1 VRKAAAA
8 IVVSLLVLFGSQ
20 PTAQSLTSSLLERYL
35 ESLRVQAGIPGMSAL
50 VLQDGVVVW
59 ERGFGRADI
68 ERNIEPTSFTPY
80 PIGGLS
86 QTIGSTL
93 LLKKCIDESFATL
106 NDPVDAWFPFFP
118 EKTTTLAQLLA
129 HVSPAGAYKFDLSR
143 FSALTPVVEA
153 CAGLPYQQ
161 LVAEEIF
168 SRLGLADSA
177 PGTALAAP
185 TPDDLDQFGQGNL
198 ARYAAI
204 LSRMARGYRVDSRGR
219 ATRND
224 QLPGRANVATG
235 LVSTARDLAK
245 FDATLRYD
253 ILLTRETLARAW
265 SPVAANFP
273 TGLGW
278 FVQAYNG
285 TPVIWQFG
293 SISDAYSALVLKLPA
308 RGTTLIL
315 LANSDGLDAL
325 DTLEK
330 GDVTSSVFARTFLRL
345 YVP

>member
-50 VLQDGVVVW
+50 VLQDGVVMW

-168 SRLGLADSA
+168 SRLGLADSV

-224 QLPGRANVATG
+224 QLPGRAGVVTRG
-235 LVSTARDLAK
+235 RQLSHRSRLVRAGVQRDPGHLAVRVHLGCLFRAGAEASGARH
-245 FDATLRYD
+245 DADSARKQRWPRRARHA
-253 ILLTRETLARAW
+253 RER
-265 SPVAANFP
+265 
-273 TGLGW
+273 
-278 FVQAYNG
+278 
-285 TPVIWQFG
+285 
-293 SISDAYSALVLKLPA
+293 
-308 RGTTLIL
+308 
-315 LANSDGLDAL
+315 
-325 DTLEK
+325 
-330 GDVTSSVFARTFLRL
+330 
-345 YVP
+345 